1 MAATLSII
9 LSVIFILLSIIHIYW
24 LAGGQWGLKKA
35 IPTKSENADF
45 RPPPKLATL
54 IVAIALALFGL
65 IYLVRL
71 EPVNI
76 PFPNGLLH
84 YGHWMI
90 PSIFILRAIGEFKY
104 VGVFKKIRNTEFAK
118 ADTKWFSPLC
128 LGIGIMGMMLQ
139 IMQ

>member
-35 IPTKSENADF
+35 IPTKSDNADF

-76 PFPNGLLH
+76 PFPNGLSH

-104 VGVFKKIRNTEFAK
+104 VGVFKKIKNTEFAK